1 MLARSRI
8 LYPRLQCLCGRINIV
23 RTLSTTTATLNTTT
37 TTHPAV
43 YHNTTFVTTNP
54 LLRSVTPYITST
66 VQRFCTTIASND
78 NSEDSTTLQG
88 TQEHNDDEEGE
99 GFDRLLSAVV
109 LKVRSMDDAVLKSY
123 IQFMESSAQQLGL
136 NVAAVLRLPHHVEKR
151 TLLASPHIYNKHRKQ
166 YETRTYARM
175 LELKDVTG
183 DAADIYLEY
192 VQRNIPEGVS
202 MSIETTELEP
212 MPSYIEQAALE

>member
-8 LYPRLQCLCGRINIV
+8 LYPRLQCLCGSNNIV
-23 RTLSTTTATLNTTT
+23 RTLSTTTATTNKSRSK
-37 TTHPAV
+37 
-43 YHNTTFVTTNP
+43 YHAEYRNTTFVTTNP
-54 LLRSVTPYITST
+54 LLRSVTPSITST
-66 VQRFCTTIASND
+66 VQRFCTTIAS
-78 NSEDSTTLQG
+78 EDSTTLQG
-88 TQEHNDDEEGE
+88 TQEHEDDEEGE